1 MPADDP
7 FGASVPELR
16 RAARERVVEL
26 LYEAEMKDESPLD
39 VLESLPIVPD
49 DLVVELVGGI
59 VEHVSELDTEIDAS
73 LHGWAPERVAVLD
86 RIVLRLGIYELRY
99 RKGVPTGAVLDEA
112 VALAKR
118 YSGPKQGRFVNGV
131 LAKVAKVAR

>member
-1 MPADDP
+1 MPDDDP

-26 LYEAEMKDESPLD
+26 LYEAEMKDQSPLD

-59 VEHVSELDTEIDAS
+59 
-73 LHGWAPERVAVLD
+73 
-86 RIVLRLGIYELRY
+86 
-99 RKGVPTGAVLDEA
+99 K
-112 VALAKR
+112 
-118 YSGPKQGRFVNGV
+118 RFVNSPHS
-131 LAKVAKVAR
+131 LRTPDLFE